1 MSVLL
6 LSSCAPRKVIKPPP
20 ALRSPEEVLD
30 SLKVK
35 GSHIQSYAADMVVG
49 LHSEKLDLTF
59 DMELYYRE
67 PSEIAFTFEVLL
79 GIDVAR
85 AVLRHDTLR
94 AYSPFRNAYFEQELR
109 GGRFMEFG
117 DIEFDIVSNIDFSVG
132 KFGFRETGATFLGR
146 DQGLYLYETIDPS
159 WEKRFWVNPATVT
172 VAKSHWRHREDP
184 YDLWINYYDFQKA
197 DGGWRPWRITLYSQD
212 KGFRT
217 QIRIRQEKINVE
229 IPDRFFELRIPEDAK
244 RVEPKEGQSPR

>member
-1 MSVLL
+1 MSMLL
-6 LSSCAPRKVIKPPP
+6 LFSCAPRKVIKPPP
-20 ALRSPEEVLD
+20 TLRSPEEVLD

-35 GSHIQSYAADMVVG
+35 GSNIESYAADMVVG
-49 LHSEKLDLTF
+49 LHSEKLDLSF

-67 PSEIAFTFEVLL
+67 PSEIAFTFEMLL

-85 AVLRHDTLR
+85 AVLRNDTLR

-117 DIEFDIVSNIDFSVG
+117 DIEFDLVSNIDFSVG
-132 KFGFRETGATFLGR
+132 KFGFRETGTTFLGK
-146 DQGLYLYETIDPS
+146 DEGLYLYETTDTS

-184 YDLWINYYDFQKA
+184 YDLWINYYDFHKVG
-197 DGGWRPWRITLYSQD
+197 GGWRPGRITLYSQD

-217 QIRIRQEKINVE
+217 QIRIRQEKINIE
-229 IPDRFFELRIPEDAK
+229 IPDRFFELQIPEDAK
-244 RVEPKEGQSPR
+244 RIEPQEGHPPR